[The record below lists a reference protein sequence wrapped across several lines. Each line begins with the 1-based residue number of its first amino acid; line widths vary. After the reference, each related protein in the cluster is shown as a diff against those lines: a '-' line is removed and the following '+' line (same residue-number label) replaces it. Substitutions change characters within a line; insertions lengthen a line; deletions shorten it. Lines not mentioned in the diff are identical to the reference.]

1 MNSGG
6 KRKEASQSPASA
18 LPGSIYSLI
27 SLFIFLKLVLLLPY
41 DKLIAITVI
50 GEDYPLWVAFPPD
63 VQVVMI
69 SNLPRDELVIIESL
83 FNQIS
88 VYSGKDL
95 FLKTVRGP
103 MAIDDAVL
111 TPSGLGVRRG
121 EKIEI
126 DPSDICSN
134 SSTYL
139 PILCY
144 RFYRKVWGD
153 RCCCCCRYQKDLF
166 RSSPPSGH

>member
-1 MNSGG
+1 
-6 KRKEASQSPASA
+6 
-18 LPGSIYSLI
+18 
-27 SLFIFLKLVLLLPY
+27 FLKLVLLLPY

-50 GEDYPLWVAFPPD
+50 GEDYPLRVAFPPD

-88 VYSGKDL
+88 LYSGKDL
-95 FLKTVRGP
+95 FLKSVRGR
-103 MAIDDAVL
+103 AAVDNAVL
-111 TPSGLGVRRG
+111 APARFGVRRG

-134 SSTYL
+134 CSTYL
-139 PILCY
+139 PVLCH
-144 RFYRKVWGD
+144 RLYRKI
-153 RCCCCCRYQKDLF
+153 
-166 RSSPPSGH
+166 